1 MKINEMKIAIG
12 IPTFNRG
19 DVLLHTI
26 RNALILDPPPHE
38 IIIVDQSEWYPPG
51 FADELSE
58 LLIVRNIIYLR
69 QDVPNLPAARNR
81 ILAQSICDVV
91 VFIDDDVQL
100 PTNFVAAHAANYA
113 NSDVSAVCGRITER
127 ETTIRPFRERT
138 WGKNLD
144 YRFFDFGWTCT
155 VNDFGI
161 FKGCNHSVLRKNV
174 LELGG
179 YDESFVGVAMREEGD
194 MAFRL
199 TESGQK
205 IRFDPKAYLH
215 HLRAPAGGCRTG
227 HWGEWTAGYGSLRFA
242 IKHKSQLGFSFWPE
256 FWHAARLAI
265 FNKKMIHRP
274 LLFIVNFVNFFKS
287 VVTLFMIFQFNKIKI
302 K

>member
-1 MKINEMKIAIG
+1 MTQHEIKIAIG
-12 IPTFNRG
+12 IPTYNRG

-26 RNALILDPPPHE
+26 RNALMLDPLPHE
-38 IIIVDQSEWYPPG
+38 IIIVDQSEWYPAG
-51 FADELSE
+51 FASELSD
-58 LLIVRNIIYLR
+58 LLIGRNITYLR
-69 QDVPNLPAARNR
+69 QETPNLPAARNR
-81 ILAQSICDVV
+81 ILTQSICDVV
-91 VFIDDDVQL
+91 AFIDDDVEL
-100 PTNFVAAHAANYA
+100 PTNFVAAHVANYA

-127 ETTIRPFRERT
+127 DTTIRQFQERT

-179 YDESFVGVAMREEGD
+179 YDEHFVGVAMREEGD

-199 TESGQK
+199 LESGQS
-205 IRFDPKAYLH
+205 IRFDPAAFLH

-242 IKHKSQLGFSFWPE
+242 VKHKAQLGVHFWPE
-256 FWHAARLAI
+256 FWHAARLG
-265 FNKKMIHRP
+265 FLNKKTMKKP
-274 LLFIVNFVNFFKS
+274 WLFTCNFFKFTFS
-287 VVTLFMIFQFNKIKI
+287 FIKLSIIFFKR
-302 K
+302 